1 MKGTRHYN
9 NAAVDN
15 EVHLY
20 NYTID
25 AFQCKWVRYG
35 ISCSRG
41 GSGRRLDLVI
51 FYIVLCEDMS
61 LVHVCKENI
70 AK

>member
-15 EVHLY
+15 EVPLY
-20 NYTID
+20 NYAID

-35 ISCSRG
+35 ISCPRG

-51 FYIVLCEDMS
+51 FYTALCGGM
-61 LVHVCKENI
+61 LRVHVCEKI
-70 AK
+70 SK